1 MALKKNEKRGK
12 DMSIMNLI
20 KKMLDRYREEGKSK
34 MEIEEAIR
42 EAQEK
47 ATVGTVRKKEM
58 EEGEKPK
65 EQSRLWVR
73 ETLKA
78 GQTWTVDKDA
88 NNWRKMH
95 GIVMKR
101 KMRGAA

>member
-20 KKMLDRYREEGKSK
+20 KRMLDRYREEGKSK
-34 MEIEEAIR
+34 MEIEEAVN
-42 EAQEK
+42 EAAKK
-47 ATVGTVRKKEM
+47 ATVGTIRKKEWQ
-58 EEGEKPK
+58 EGVKPQ

-101 KMRGAA
+101 KMRGAV

>member
-20 KKMLDRYREEGKSK
+20 KKMLDRYRKEGKSK
-34 MEIEEAIR
+34 MEIEEAVN
-42 EAQEK
+42 EAAKK
-47 ATVGTVRKKEM
+47 ATVGTIRKKEM

-101 KMRGAA
+101 KMRGAV

>member
-1 MALKKNEKRGK
+1 
-12 DMSIMNLI
+12 MSIMNLI